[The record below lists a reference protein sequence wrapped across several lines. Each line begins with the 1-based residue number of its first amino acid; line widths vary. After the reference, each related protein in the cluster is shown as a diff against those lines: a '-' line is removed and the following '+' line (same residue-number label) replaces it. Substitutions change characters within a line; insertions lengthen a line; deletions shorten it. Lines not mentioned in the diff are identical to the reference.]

1 MASWQFCLSFLLVS
15 IFHIFLGGGN
25 ELILA
30 LNGLHP
36 ALAVAILYLA
46 IRFVWS
52 MLSFGSGFPG
62 GIFLPILTL
71 GALSGSV
78 FAAAFENLG
87 FLQVSQFYFIILGM
101 AGYFGAVS
109 KAPLTAMILVTEM
122 VGDLHQLMTIGV
134 VT

>member
-1 MASWQFCLSFLLVS
+1 
-15 IFHIFLGGGN
+15 
-25 ELILA
+25 
-30 LNGLHP
+30 
-36 ALAVAILYLA
+36 
-46 IRFVWS
+46 

-78 FAAAFENLG
+78 FAAAFENIG
-87 FLQVSQFYFIILGM
+87 FLQVSQFPIFIILGM

-122 VGDLHQLMTIGV
+122 VGDLHPIDDNWSCDPDCLSCHGFHGRRTRL
-134 VT
+134 

>member
-1 MASWQFCLSFLLVS
+1 
-15 IFHIFLGGGN
+15 
-25 ELILA
+25 
-30 LNGLHP
+30 
-36 ALAVAILYLA
+36 
-46 IRFVWS
+46 

-87 FLQVSQFYFIILGM
+87 FLDSTQFPIFIILGM

-122 VGDLHQLMTIGV
+122 VGDPVSYTHLDVYKRQLKQQPSTCNRPKDYHQLSSQT
-134 VT
+134 